1 MLRYAGVRAEFGATD
16 VEMNALLEE
25 ALDALP
31 PGCDA
36 LRARLM
42 VRLAA
47 GLSLQPGAE
56 RRRCAL
62 ADEAT
67 AVARRISDPAT
78 LAFVLERRLIG
89 LLGPDT
95 LEERLAT
102 TEEILST
109 RTSRR
114 QAALSALVFRADD
127 LAQRGDRAGLD
138 QTLVEFE
145 QQARASRQPFFLW
158 MAASFRT
165 AMALLEGRFGEA
177 ETLANDALA
186 LGQRVQMRTAML
198 YFSSQLFMLR
208 GWQARFA
215 EIEPFIE
222 MSVTQ
227 TTVMPAWRAALAEF
241 YDHTGRAA
249 EMQREIDALAADG
262 FAALPRD
269 TTWLTTMYL
278 LAGICS
284 RRRDARRAAE
294 LYELLEQF
302 AGRIAVG
309 WPLLVMMGSVD
320 ERLGMLA
327 TVLERY
333 DAAEQHFANA
343 LAIAERMRGLP
354 WQADI
359 RHQWARML
367 IQRERRGDRER
378 ARALL
383 DEAEAIAQT
392 LGMTLLIDWITAL
405 RSASRQATPARAVG
419 AEDVRAGGEP
429 RRGTVLSLVPR
440 NGITGSAAG
449 PRSGAFRREG
459 ALWSLVFEGRTTR
472 VRNMIG
478 LEHIARLLH
487 APEREIYVMDL
498 AAGSD
503 PARGATPAGDAGE
516 LLDTQARAAYEARLR
531 DRARSA
537 MRPSR

>member
-1 MLRYAGVRAEFGATD
+1 
-16 VEMNALLEE
+16 
-25 ALDALP
+25 
-31 PGCDA
+31 
-36 LRARLM
+36 
-42 VRLAA
+42 
-47 GLSLQPGAE
+47 
-56 RRRCAL
+56 
-62 ADEAT
+62 
-67 AVARRISDPAT
+67 
-78 LAFVLERRLIG
+78 
-89 LLGPDT
+89 
-95 LEERLAT
+95 
-102 TEEILST
+102 
-109 RTSRR
+109 
-114 QAALSALVFRADD
+114 
-127 LAQRGDRAGLD
+127 
-138 QTLVEFE
+138 
-145 QQARASRQPFFLW
+145 
-158 MAASFRT
+158 
-165 AMALLEGRFGEA
+165 
-177 ETLANDALA
+177 
-186 LGQRVQMRTAML
+186 
-198 YFSSQLFMLR
+198 MLR
-208 GWQARFA
+208 GWRRFA

-294 LYELLEQF
+294 LYDLLEQF

-487 APEREIYVMDL
+487 APEREIYVMI
-498 AAGSD
+498 AASSGSG
-503 PARGATPAGDAGE
+503 ARATPAGDAGE
-516 LLDTQARAAYEARLR
+516 LLDTQARTAYEARLR
-531 DRARSA
+531 DARAERDEAEQMNDRGRLDQLGEEIEFLTAELTRGFGLGGRSRRAGVASERARVA
-537 MRPSR
+537 VTRAIKYAIDRIGEHDQALAEHLRLAVRTGMFCAYMPPARDRVAWKL